1 MYCEDVDLN
10 LRARQHGMRTIFV
23 PQAVVYHQLSA
34 TGGGA
39 LASYYCGRNFPLVW
53 VKNTLPAQTRHSWLP
68 MLGTQLR
75 FALHSLWHIREP
87 AARARLRGQAAALT
101 ALPLFLRKRAA
112 IHTTS
117 EALSHRKEI
126 PCA

>member
-1 MYCEDVDLN
+1 
-10 LRARQHGMRTIFV
+10 
-23 PQAVVYHQLSA
+23 LSA

-87 AARARLRGQAAALT
+87 AARARLRGQAAALK
-101 ALPLFLRKRAA
+101 ALPLFLRKRTANLA
-112 IHTTS
+112 YP
-117 EALSHRKEI
+117 EARQEQKELMRV
-126 PCA
+126 